1 MENEI
6 IANIQDKGQRLDL
19 FVLKKFPEQSRSHIQ
34 KLIVDDKI
42 KINGQS
48 SKPSYKLNGNETITI
63 DSIEPESLSLEA
75 ENIPLDILYEDNDMI
90 VINKAR
96 GMTVHPADTI
106 THGTLVN
113 ALLYQCKDLSGING
127 VMRPGIVHR
136 LDKDTS
142 GVMVVA
148 KNDKAH
154 VNLSEQIQSKT
165 AKRSYLAIVHGVVAD
180 NAGIIEGAIGRHK
193 TDRKRMAI
201 VASGKPAITEFKVIE
216 RFKDYTFVECNL
228 KTGRTHQIR
237 VHMTS
242 IGHPLVGDPKYGNRK
257 NPFDIVGQALHSHTL
272 TLTHPITGEKMNFTA
287 PLPDDIKQILESLRG
302 ENQ

>member
-1 MENEI
+1 MDND
-6 IANIQDKGQRLDL
+6 NIVVNVKDKKQRLDL
-19 FVLKKFPEQSRSHIQ
+19 FLLKKFPDQSRSHLQ
-34 KLIVDDKI
+34 KLIDSGKILVDGNI
-42 KINGQS
+42 
-48 SKPSYKLNGNETITI
+48 SKSSYKLNGNEKI
-63 DSIEPESLSLEA
+63 SISELNVEELSLEP
-75 ENIPLDILYEDNDMI
+75 ENIPLDILYEDCYII
-90 VINKAR
+90 VVNKSR
-96 GMTVHPADTI
+96 GMVVHPADSI

-113 ALLYQCKDLSGING
+113 ALLYHCKDLSGING

-154 VNLSEQIQSKT
+154 INLSEQIQSKA
-165 AKRSYLAIVHGVVAD
+165 AKRTYLAIVHGRIND
-180 NAGIIEGAIGRHK
+180 DMGIIEGAIGRHK
-193 TDRKRMAI
+193 VDRKKMAI
-201 VASGKPAITEFKVIE
+201 TSDGKPAITEFRVIE

-257 NPFDIVGQALHSHTL
+257 NPFDIKGQALHSHVL
-272 TLTHPITGEKMNFTA
+272 TLNHPLTRE
-287 PLPDDIKQILESLRG
+287 
-302 ENQ
+302 